1 MKAKMT
7 KLCLLFILLCSLPV
21 FYSCSDEAD
30 AFYLYEYWEVMFDP
44 EPPISETSLSI
55 TGGTKL
61 GIKGG
66 VAPYTAEIADGQIAT
81 AYVDENNDIQIS
93 SIKLGSTSL
102 MVKDA
107 DGRIIKIGLKVVNG
121 KQSFSV
127 NSVEARITGID
138 ESLLDEQQ
146 KEKLEAVKKKI
157 KDEAGIQATG
167 GIAFSYD
174 QKSSGKVTIV
184 TSKDNAPK
192 IEGSFSRSTSESGTT
207 FQITI
212 NGKEYDCKFKLP
224 ERSDTSKSITTRDL
238 GPIPYWLVED
248 VTEDYKSDVT
258 DLFGINATSLKI
270 ERIYIG
276 SFTPLRYVYSSFYKI
291 DAAKSTKNCFLSHL
305 SSFSY

>member
-1 MKAKMT
+1 MKAKMA
-7 KLCLLFILLCSLPV
+7 KLCLLFILFCSLPV

-276 SFTPLRYVYSSFYKI
+276 SFTPLR
-291 DAAKSTKNCFLSHL
+291 
-305 SSFSY
+305 

>member
-30 AFYLYEYWEVMFDP
+30 AFYLFEYWEVMFDP
-44 EPPISETSLSI
+44 EPPISETSLPI

-66 VAPYTAEIADGQIAT
+66 VAPYTAEVADGQIAT
-81 AYVDENNDIQIS
+81 AYIDENNDIQIS

-138 ESLLDEQQ
+138 EGLLDEQQ
-146 KEKLEAVKKKI
+146 KEKLEAVIKKI

-184 TSKDNAPK
+184 TSKDNTPK

-224 ERSDTSKSITTRDL
+224 ERPDTSKSITTRDL

-276 SFTPLRYVYSSFYKI
+276 SFTPLR
-291 DAAKSTKNCFLSHL
+291 
-305 SSFSY
+305 

>member
-1 MKAKMT
+1 MKAKMA

-276 SFTPLRYVYSSFYKI
+276 LFTPLR
-291 DAAKSTKNCFLSHL
+291 
-305 SSFSY
+305 

>member
-1 MKAKMT
+1 MKAKTT

-102 MVKDA
+102 LVKDA

-146 KEKLEAVKKKI
+146 KEKLEAVIKKI

-184 TSKDNAPK
+184 TSKDNTPK

-224 ERSDTSKSITTRDL
+224 ERPDTSKSITTRDL

-276 SFTPLRYVYSSFYKI
+276 SFTPLR
-291 DAAKSTKNCFLSHL
+291 
-305 SSFSY
+305 

>member
-1 MKAKMT
+1 MKAKTT

-30 AFYLYEYWEVMFDP
+30 DFYLFEYWEVMLDP

-127 NSVEARITGID
+127 NSVEAKITGID

-146 KEKLEAVKKKI
+146 KEKLEAVIKKI
-157 KDEAGIQATG
+157 KEEADIQATG

-184 TSKDNAPK
+184 TGKENAPK

-224 ERSDTSKSITTRDL
+224 ERPDTSKSITTRDL

-248 VTEDYKSDVT
+248 VTEDYKSEVT
-258 DLFGINATSLKI
+258 GLFGTNATSLKI

-276 SFTPLRYVYSSFYKI
+276 SFTPLR
-291 DAAKSTKNCFLSHL
+291 
-305 SSFSY
+305 

>member
-1 MKAKMT
+1 MKAKMA

-192 IEGSFSRSTSESGTT
+192 IEGTFSRSTSESGTT

-276 SFTPLRYVYSSFYKI
+276 SFTPLR
-291 DAAKSTKNCFLSHL
+291 
-305 SSFSY
+305 

>member
-44 EPPISETSLSI
+44 EPPISETSLPI

-81 AYVDENNDIQIS
+81 AYIDENNDIQIS

-146 KEKLEAVKKKI
+146 KEKLEAVIKKI

-184 TSKDNAPK
+184 TSKDNTPK

-276 SFTPLRYVYSSFYKI
+276 SFTPLR
-291 DAAKSTKNCFLSHL
+291 
-305 SSFSY
+305 

>member
-44 EPPISETSLSI
+44 EPPISETSLPI

-146 KEKLEAVKKKI
+146 KEKLEAVIKKI

-184 TSKDNAPK
+184 TSKDNTPK

-276 SFTPLRYVYSSFYKI
+276 SFTPLR
-291 DAAKSTKNCFLSHL
+291 
-305 SSFSY
+305 

>member
-66 VAPYTAEIADGQIAT
+66 VAPYTAEIADGQIAI

-93 SIKLGSTSL
+93 SIKLGNTSL

-107 DGRIIKIGLKVVNG
+107 DGRLIK
-121 KQSFSV
+121 
-127 NSVEARITGID
+127 ARITGID

-146 KEKLEAVKKKI
+146 KEKLEAVIKKI

-167 GIAFSYD
+167 VIAFSYD

-224 ERSDTSKSITTRDL
+224 ERPDTSKSITTRDL

-276 SFTPLRYVYSSFYKI
+276 SFTPLR
-291 DAAKSTKNCFLSHL
+291 
-305 SSFSY
+305 

>member
-1 MKAKMT
+1 MKAKT
-7 KLCLLFILLCSLPV
+7 TRLCLLFILLCSLPV

-30 AFYLYEYWEVMFDP
+30 DFYLFEYWEVMLNP
-44 EPPISETSLSI
+44 EPPISEASLSI

-81 AYVDENNDIQIS
+81 AYVDENNDIRIS
-93 SIKLGSTSL
+93 SLKLGSTSL

-127 NSVEARITGID
+127 NSVEARIIGID
-138 ESLLDEQQ
+138 ESLLNEQQ
-146 KEKLEAVKKKI
+146 KEKLEAVIEKI
-157 KDEAGIQATG
+157 KDEADIQVTG

-184 TSKDNAPK
+184 TGKENTPE

-224 ERSDTSKSITTRDL
+224 ERPDTSKSITTRDL

-258 DLFGINATSLKI
+258 GLFGINATSLKI

-276 SFTPLRYVYSSFYKI
+276 SFTPLR
-291 DAAKSTKNCFLSHL
+291 
-305 SSFSY
+305 

>member
-1 MKAKMT
+1 MKAKMA

-66 VAPYTAEIADGQIAT
+66 AAPYTAEIADGQIAT
-81 AYVDENNDIQIS
+81 AYVDENNDIRIS

-146 KEKLEAVKKKI
+146 KEKLEAVIKMI

-224 ERSDTSKSITTRDL
+224 ERPDTSKSITTRDL

-276 SFTPLRYVYSSFYKI
+276 SFTPLR
-291 DAAKSTKNCFLSHL
+291 
-305 SSFSY
+305 

>member
-146 KEKLEAVKKKI
+146 KEKLEAVIKKI

-238 GPIPYWLVED
+238 DPIPYWLVED

-276 SFTPLRYVYSSFYKI
+276 SFTPLR
-291 DAAKSTKNCFLSHL
+291 
-305 SSFSY
+305 

>member
-44 EPPISETSLSI
+44 EPPISETSLPI

-66 VAPYTAEIADGQIAT
+66 VAPYTAEIADGQIAI

-93 SIKLGSTSL
+93 SIKLGNTSL

-146 KEKLEAVKKKI
+146 KEKLEAVIKKI

-167 GIAFSYD
+167 VIAFSYD

-184 TSKDNAPK
+184 TSKDNTPK

-224 ERSDTSKSITTRDL
+224 ERPDTSKSITTRDL

-276 SFTPLRYVYSSFYKI
+276 SFTPLR
-291 DAAKSTKNCFLSHL
+291 
-305 SSFSY
+305 

>member
-1 MKAKMT
+1 MKAKMA

-30 AFYLYEYWEVMFDP
+30 DFYLFEYWEVMLDP
-44 EPPISETSLSI
+44 EPPISEASLSI

-66 VAPYTAEIADGQIAT
+66 IAPYTAEIADGQIAT
-81 AYVDENNDIQIS
+81 AYVDKNNDIQIS

-107 DGRIIKIGLKVVNG
+107 DGRVIKIGLKVVNG

-184 TSKDNAPK
+184 TGKENTPK

-276 SFTPLRYVYSSFYKI
+276 SFTPLR
-291 DAAKSTKNCFLSHL
+291 
-305 SSFSY
+305 

>member
-1 MKAKMT
+1 MKAKMA

-184 TSKDNAPK
+184 TSKDNTPK

-224 ERSDTSKSITTRDL
+224 ERPDTSKSITTRDL

-258 DLFGINATSLKI
+258 DLFGINAISLKI

-276 SFTPLRYVYSSFYKI
+276 SFTPLR
-291 DAAKSTKNCFLSHL
+291 
-305 SSFSY
+305 

>member
-1 MKAKMT
+1 MKAKMA

-146 KEKLEAVKKKI
+146 KEKLEAVIKKI

-167 GIAFSYD
+167 VIAFSYD

-238 GPIPYWLVED
+238 DPIPYWLVED

-276 SFTPLRYVYSSFYKI
+276 SFTPLR
-291 DAAKSTKNCFLSHL
+291 
-305 SSFSY
+305 

>member
-44 EPPISETSLSI
+44 EPPISETSFPI

-66 VAPYTAEIADGQIAT
+66 IAPYTAEIADGQIAT
-81 AYVDENNDIQIS
+81 AYIDENNDIQIS

-146 KEKLEAVKKKI
+146 KEKLEAVIKKI

-167 GIAFSYD
+167 VIAFSYD

-184 TSKDNAPK
+184 TNKDNAPK

-224 ERSDTSKSITTRDL
+224 ERPDTSKSITTRDL

-276 SFTPLRYVYSSFYKI
+276 SFTPLR
-291 DAAKSTKNCFLSHL
+291 
-305 SSFSY
+305 

>member
-1 MKAKMT
+1 MKAKTT

-30 AFYLYEYWEVMFDP
+30 AFYLYEYWEVMLDP
-44 EPPISETSLSI
+44 EPPISETSLPI

-276 SFTPLRYVYSSFYKI
+276 SFTPLR
-291 DAAKSTKNCFLSHL
+291 
-305 SSFSY
+305 

>member
-44 EPPISETSLSI
+44 EPPISETSLPI

-81 AYVDENNDIQIS
+81 AYIDENNDIQIS

-138 ESLLDEQQ
+138 KSLLDEQQ
-146 KEKLEAVKKKI
+146 KEKLEAVIKKI

-184 TSKDNAPK
+184 TSKDNTPK

-224 ERSDTSKSITTRDL
+224 ERPDTSKSITTRDL

-276 SFTPLRYVYSSFYKI
+276 SFTPLR
-291 DAAKSTKNCFLSHL
+291 
-305 SSFSY
+305 

>member
-66 VAPYTAEIADGQIAT
+66 VAPYTAEIADGQIAI

-93 SIKLGSTSL
+93 SIKLGNTSL

-107 DGRIIKIGLKVVNG
+107 DGRIIKIGLKVVNS

-146 KEKLEAVKKKI
+146 KEKLEAVIKKI

-167 GIAFSYD
+167 VIAFSYD

-224 ERSDTSKSITTRDL
+224 ERPDTSKSITTRDL

-276 SFTPLRYVYSSFYKI
+276 SFSPLR
-291 DAAKSTKNCFLSHL
+291 
-305 SSFSY
+305 

>member
-1 MKAKMT
+1 MKAKMA

-81 AYVDENNDIQIS
+81 AYVDENNDIRIS

-107 DGRIIKIGLKVVNG
+107 DGRIIKIGLTVVNG

-146 KEKLEAVKKKI
+146 KEKLEAVIKMI

-238 GPIPYWLVED
+238 VPIPYWLVED

-276 SFTPLRYVYSSFYKI
+276 SFTPL
-291 DAAKSTKNCFLSHL
+291 H
-305 SSFSY
+305 

>member
-1 MKAKMT
+1 MKAKTT

-30 AFYLYEYWEVMFDP
+30 DFYLFEYWEVMLDP

-127 NSVEARITGID
+127 NSVEAKITGID

-224 ERSDTSKSITTRDL
+224 ERPDTSKSITTRDL

-276 SFTPLRYVYSSFYKI
+276 SFTPLR
-291 DAAKSTKNCFLSHL
+291 
-305 SSFSY
+305 

>member
-1 MKAKMT
+1 MKAKTT

-30 AFYLYEYWEVMFDP
+30 DFYLFEYWEVMLDP

-146 KEKLEAVKKKI
+146 KEKLEAVIKKI
-157 KDEAGIQATG
+157 KEEAGIQATG

-248 VTEDYKSDVT
+248 VTENYKSDVIGQFET
-258 DLFGINATSLKI
+258 DATSLKI

-276 SFTPLRYVYSSFYKI
+276 SFTPLR
-291 DAAKSTKNCFLSHL
+291 
-305 SSFSY
+305 

>member
-44 EPPISETSLSI
+44 EPPISETSLPI

-66 VAPYTAEIADGQIAT
+66 IAPYTAEIADGQIAT
-81 AYVDENNDIQIS
+81 AYIDENNDIQIS

-146 KEKLEAVKKKI
+146 KEKLEAVIKKI

-184 TSKDNAPK
+184 TSKDNTPK

-276 SFTPLRYVYSSFYKI
+276 SFTPLR
-291 DAAKSTKNCFLSHL
+291 
-305 SSFSY
+305 

>member
-44 EPPISETSLSI
+44 EPPISETSLPI

-66 VAPYTAEIADGQIAT
+66 IAPYTAEIADGQIAT
-81 AYVDENNDIQIS
+81 AYIDENNDIQIS

-276 SFTPLRYVYSSFYKI
+276 SFTPLR
-291 DAAKSTKNCFLSHL
+291 
-305 SSFSY
+305 

>member
-1 MKAKMT
+1 MKAKMA

-44 EPPISETSLSI
+44 EPPISETSLPI

-66 VAPYTAEIADGQIAT
+66 IAPYTAEIADGQIAT
-81 AYVDENNDIQIS
+81 AYIDENNDIQIS

-146 KEKLEAVKKKI
+146 KEKLEAVIKKI

-224 ERSDTSKSITTRDL
+224 ERPDTSKSITTRDL

-276 SFTPLRYVYSSFYKI
+276 SFTPLR
-291 DAAKSTKNCFLSHL
+291 
-305 SSFSY
+305 

>member
-44 EPPISETSLSI
+44 EPPISETSLPI

-81 AYVDENNDIQIS
+81 AYIDENNDIQIS

-138 ESLLDEQQ
+138 KSLLDEQQ
-146 KEKLEAVKKKI
+146 KEKLEAVIKKI

-184 TSKDNAPK
+184 TSKDNTPK

-276 SFTPLRYVYSSFYKI
+276 SFPPLR
-291 DAAKSTKNCFLSHL
+291 
-305 SSFSY
+305 

>member
-1 MKAKMT
+1 MKAKMA

-66 VAPYTAEIADGQIAT
+66 VAPYTAEIADGQIAR

-146 KEKLEAVKKKI
+146 KEKLEAVIKKI

-184 TSKDNAPK
+184 TSKDNTPK

-258 DLFGINATSLKI
+258 DLFGINVTSLKI

-276 SFTPLRYVYSSFYKI
+276 SFTPLR
-291 DAAKSTKNCFLSHL
+291 
-305 SSFSY
+305 

>member
-1 MKAKMT
+1 MKAKMA

-93 SIKLGSTSL
+93 SIKLGNTSL

-146 KEKLEAVKKKI
+146 KEKLEAVIKKI

-167 GIAFSYD
+167 VIAFSYD

-224 ERSDTSKSITTRDL
+224 ERPDTSKSITTRDL

-276 SFTPLRYVYSSFYKI
+276 SFTPLR
-291 DAAKSTKNCFLSHL
+291 
-305 SSFSY
+305 

>member
-44 EPPISETSLSI
+44 EPPISETSLPI

-81 AYVDENNDIQIS
+81 AYIDENNDIQIS

-138 ESLLDEQQ
+138 EGLLDEQQ
-146 KEKLEAVKKKI
+146 KEKLEAVIKKI

-184 TSKDNAPK
+184 TSKDNTPK

-276 SFTPLRYVYSSFYKI
+276 SFTPLR
-291 DAAKSTKNCFLSHL
+291 
-305 SSFSY
+305 

>member
-1 MKAKMT
+1 MKAKMA

-224 ERSDTSKSITTRDL
+224 ERSDTSKSITTRDR

-276 SFTPLRYVYSSFYKI
+276 SFTPLR
-291 DAAKSTKNCFLSHL
+291 
-305 SSFSY
+305 

>member
-44 EPPISETSLSI
+44 EPPISETSLPI

-81 AYVDENNDIQIS
+81 AYIDENNDIQIS

-138 ESLLDEQQ
+138 KSLLDEQQ
-146 KEKLEAVKKKI
+146 KEKLEAVIKKI

-184 TSKDNAPK
+184 TSKDNTPK

-238 GPIPYWLVED
+238 VPIPYWLVED

-276 SFTPLRYVYSSFYKI
+276 SFTPLR
-291 DAAKSTKNCFLSHL
+291 
-305 SSFSY
+305 

>member
-44 EPPISETSLSI
+44 EPPISETSLPI

-81 AYVDENNDIQIS
+81 AYIDENNDIQIS

-146 KEKLEAVKKKI
+146 KEKLEAVIKKI

-184 TSKDNAPK
+184 TSKDNTPK

-238 GPIPYWLVED
+238 GQIPYWLVED

-276 SFTPLRYVYSSFYKI
+276 SFTPLR
-291 DAAKSTKNCFLSHL
+291 
-305 SSFSY
+305 

>member
-1 MKAKMT
+1 MKAKTT

-30 AFYLYEYWEVMFDP
+30 DFYLFEYWEVMLDP
-44 EPPISETSLSI
+44 KPPISETSLSI

-146 KEKLEAVKKKI
+146 KEKLEAVIKKI
-157 KDEAGIQATG
+157 KEEAGIQATG

-224 ERSDTSKSITTRDL
+224 ERPDTSKSITTRDL

-276 SFTPLRYVYSSFYKI
+276 SFTPLR
-291 DAAKSTKNCFLSHL
+291 
-305 SSFSY
+305 

>member
-1 MKAKMT
+1 MKAKMA

-30 AFYLYEYWEVMFDP
+30 DFYLFEYWEVMLNP

-66 VAPYTAEIADGQIAT
+66 IAPYTAEIADGQIAT
-81 AYVDENNDIQIS
+81 AYVDKNNDIQIS
-93 SIKLGSTSL
+93 SIKLGNTSL

-138 ESLLDEQQ
+138 KSLLDEQQ
-146 KEKLEAVKKKI
+146 KEKLEAVIKKI

-276 SFTPLRYVYSSFYKI
+276 SFTPLR
-291 DAAKSTKNCFLSHL
+291 
-305 SSFSY
+305 

>member
-44 EPPISETSLSI
+44 EPPISEASLSI

-81 AYVDENNDIQIS
+81 AYVDENNDIRIS

-146 KEKLEAVKKKI
+146 KEKLEAVIKKI

-184 TSKDNAPK
+184 TSKDNTPK

-276 SFTPLRYVYSSFYKI
+276 SFTPLR
-291 DAAKSTKNCFLSHL
+291 
-305 SSFSY
+305 

>member
-1 MKAKMT
+1 MKAKMA

-44 EPPISETSLSI
+44 EPPISEASLSI

-146 KEKLEAVKKKI
+146 KEKLEAVIKKI

-224 ERSDTSKSITTRDL
+224 ERPDTSKSITTRDL

-276 SFTPLRYVYSSFYKI
+276 SFTPLR
-291 DAAKSTKNCFLSHL
+291 
-305 SSFSY
+305 

>member
-44 EPPISETSLSI
+44 EPPISEASLSI

-146 KEKLEAVKKKI
+146 KEKLEAVIKKI
-157 KDEAGIQATG
+157 KEEADIQATG

-184 TSKDNAPK
+184 TGKENTPK

-258 DLFGINATSLKI
+258 DLFGINVTSLKI

-276 SFTPLRYVYSSFYKI
+276 SFTPLR
-291 DAAKSTKNCFLSHL
+291 
-305 SSFSY
+305 

>member
-1 MKAKMT
+1 MKAKTT

-127 NSVEARITGID
+127 NSVEAKITGID

-146 KEKLEAVKKKI
+146 KGKLEAVIKKI

-224 ERSDTSKSITTRDL
+224 ERPDTSKSITTRDL

-276 SFTPLRYVYSSFYKI
+276 SFTPLR
-291 DAAKSTKNCFLSHL
+291 
-305 SSFSY
+305 